1 MIILFI
7 INIELA
13 LNPKVSINYSCEFLF
28 GKKIK
33 KYLANSQRII
43 TNKKKSINLEIYT
56 IETN

>member
-33 KYLANSQRII
+33 NYLQIVNEILQ
-43 TNKKKSINLEIYT
+43 KKRKHKSRNLC
-56 IETN
+56 N

>member
-33 KYLANSQRII
+33 NYLQIVNEILQ
-43 TNKKKSINLEIYT
+43 KKGNINLEIYT
-56 IETN
+56 IEAN